1 MLLQYKHYVSSLH
14 FPCPFHASDSL
25 FLCYEIIDDDMYEAE
40 EEDVCHD
47 DKRLAQ
53 VGSYEIVANNNE
65 EGSEEYA
72 HHCVFW
78 SHSCAEQFVVDMVLV
93 WQEWVASIAYS

>member
-1 MLLQYKHYVSSLH
+1 M
-14 FPCPFHASDSL
+14 FCN
-25 FLCYEIIDDDMYEAE
+25 EIIDDDMYEAE

-72 HHCVFW
+72 HHCVFR